1 MTWTLLLEQL
11 LNGLQFG
18 LMLFLI
24 AAGLTLVFGIMDI
37 MNLAHGSLY
46 MAGAYVAAETMQRT
60 GSFTVAVLVAAVA
73 TGVAGVVLEL
83 VLIRRLAVRDH
94 LAQVLGS
101 YAVILIANDL
111 VKMVWGPAPVMLN
124 MPAALSGPV
133 QLLPDLMYPAYRLM
147 IIVFGLAAALGLYWF
162 VTRTR
167 AGVLVRAGASNRQMA
182 TLMGVRVPL
191 LFLGVFTLGAMLAAV
206 AGALLGPI
214 TSVQVGMGED
224 ILILVLV
231 CIVIG
236 GIGSIRGALVGA
248 LLVGMVDTAGR
259 AFLPMLL
266 RQVFSPAVASSVGP
280 TLAAI
285 SIYVLMA
292 VVLVYRP
299 SGLFLREA
307 EHGTQHIARQVPG
320 PVLLDRTRA
329 AGAGGVPAGGS
340 GAGAGLLH
348 LLRAPGADL
357 RAGRHQ
363 PEPHPGLWRHG
374 GAGACGLLRCGAYAV
389 GILAM
394 NGVTS
399 ALVAWPAAA
408 LLAGLLA
415 AATGAVSLRTRG
427 VYFIMITLAFAQM
440 LFYIFISLRQ
450 YGGEDGLNLPGHS
463 VLPGLDLG
471 HDVSFYYVVL
481 ALFAVLMA
489 VFGRLVDSRFGKA
502 LQGVRENESRMES
515 LGYPVYRLKLVAF
528 VLSGAVA
535 GLAGALLA
543 NHNLFISPASC
554 TGPSRPTC

>member
-259 AFLPMLL
+259 GPLPLL
-266 RQVFSPAVASSVGP
+266 RGPAWGP
-280 TLAAI
+280 
-285 SIYVLMA
+285 
-292 VVLVYRP
+292 RWRRFP
-299 SGLFLREA
+299 S
-307 EHGTQHIARQVPG
+307 
-320 PVLLDRTRA
+320 
-329 AGAGGVPAGGS
+329 
-340 GAGAGLLH
+340 
-348 LLRAPGADL
+348 
-357 RAGRHQ
+357 
-363 PEPHPGLWRHG
+363 
-374 GAGACGLLRCGAYAV
+374 
-389 GILAM
+389 
-394 NGVTS
+394 
-399 ALVAWPAAA
+399 
-408 LLAGLLA
+408 
-415 AATGAVSLRTRG
+415 
-427 VYFIMITLAFAQM
+427 
-440 LFYIFISLRQ
+440 
-450 YGGEDGLNLPGHS
+450 
-463 VLPGLDLG
+463 
-471 HDVSFYYVVL
+471 
-481 ALFAVLMA
+481 
-489 VFGRLVDSRFGKA
+489 
-502 LQGVRENESRMES
+502 
-515 LGYPVYRLKLVAF
+515 
-528 VLSGAVA
+528 
-535 GLAGALLA
+535 
-543 NHNLFISPASC
+543 
-554 TGPSRPTC
+554 TC